1 MTLIGRISADSICE
15 NQLFLCLS
23 ASHLSPGK
31 GLETDLMTHPIRE
44 RFLAVVAKRPAPG
57 QTKTRLCPPLTGAEA
72 AALYEC
78 FLADT
83 LDVMRQVE
91 SVGRAVIYLPEEE
104 RGYFGELAP
113 DFALHPQRGD
123 DLGARL
129 DNLLRDALAAGAKY
143 AVVMDSDSPT
153 LPVACLEDAYAHLAA
168 GADVVFGPCDDGGYY
183 LVGVTRPQPRLLR
196 DVAMST
202 PTVLEDS
209 LAIADEL
216 GLKVALL
223 PTWYDVDTGAELER
237 LQAELAQLPDT
248 TARHTRRWLTERV
261 EAVG

>member
-1 MTLIGRISADSICE
+1 
-15 NQLFLCLS
+15 
-23 ASHLSPGK
+23 
-31 GLETDLMTHPIRE
+31 MTHPIRD
-44 RFLAVVAKRPAPG
+44 RFLAVVAKRPGPG

-91 SVGRAVIYLPEEE
+91 RVERTIVYLPEDESD
-104 RGYFGELAP
+104 YFRTLAP
-113 DFALHPQRGD
+113 DFTLLPQTGA

-129 DNLLRDALAAGAKY
+129 DNLLRDALAAGARY

-153 LPVACLEDAYAHLAA
+153 LPLSTVEDAYTRLEA

-196 DVAMST
+196 EVAMST
-202 PTVLEDS
+202 PSVLEDS
-209 LAIADEL
+209 LAIARSLD
-216 GLKVALL
+216 LKVALL
-223 PTWYDVDTGAELER
+223 PTWYDVDTGAELAR
-237 LQAELAQLPDT
+237 LEAELAQLPAA
-248 TARHTRRWLTERV
+248 TARHTRRWLAERV